1 MSTPVTLTT
10 DNVSTLLTLP
20 SQVASLSTAV
30 SEQTLTTLLS
40 GVTLLS
46 TTTGPGYVQILS
58 TPTAL
63 TIGSRVIGNKNQSDL
78 IFIPSELPV
87 SVNVPAIFFP
97 AS

>member
-30 SEQTLTTLLS
+30 SDQTLTTLLS
-40 GVTLLS
+40 GVAVLS
-46 TTTGPGYVQILS
+46 ATGPGYVQILS

-63 TIGSRVIGNKNQSDL
+63 TIGSRLVGNKNQSDL

-87 SVNVPAIFFP
+87 SVNVPATFFT

>member
-30 SEQTLTTLLS
+30 SEQTLTTLLG
-40 GVTLLS
+40 GVAVLS
-46 TTTGPGYVQILS
+46 ATGPGYVQILS

-63 TIGSRVIGNKNQSDL
+63 TIGSTLVGNKNQSDL
-78 IFIPSELPV
+78 IFIPSKLPV
-87 SVNVPAIFFP
+87 SVNVHATFFT